1 MVEQKSFASIDELR
15 ALSRSIKSHISLPIG
30 PIAPEFLIAGT
41 CLYIS
46 NNMEVEMELQNGIG
60 APYIFDSATISPP
73 QEFKEGIK

>member
-30 PIAPEFLIAGT
+30 PIAPEFLIADT

-60 APYIFDSATISPP
+60 ASYIFDSAAISSP